1 VTQAT
6 SCLLLDLTTKP
17 IGASV
22 HWNTMRVECDVLP
35 RAIWFASSR
44 GGPHALLGGSVMWT
58 AISSVLMFV
67 VLLFPGRV
75 DPRLRRRAEQLR
87 ERRAHRLELEHE
99 CTKQALIAL
108 D

>member
-1 VTQAT
+1 
-6 SCLLLDLTTKP
+6 
-17 IGASV
+17 
-22 HWNTMRVECDVLP
+22 
-35 RAIWFASSR
+35 
-44 GGPHALLGGSVMWT
+44 MWT
-58 AISSVLMFV
+58 VISSVLMFV